1 MNEYYMCSTEKN
13 SLPNLP
19 FWKLS
24 ASSSPTQPP
33 LFKQTK
39 EEREISEKVLFLH
52 QGSSPFFE
60 SQVKNKH

>member
-1 MNEYYMCSTEKN
+1 MTIICVEQETS
-13 SLPNLP
+13 SLPNLL

-33 LFKQTK
+33 LFKQTE
-39 EEREISEKVLFLH
+39 EEREISEKVLFLQ